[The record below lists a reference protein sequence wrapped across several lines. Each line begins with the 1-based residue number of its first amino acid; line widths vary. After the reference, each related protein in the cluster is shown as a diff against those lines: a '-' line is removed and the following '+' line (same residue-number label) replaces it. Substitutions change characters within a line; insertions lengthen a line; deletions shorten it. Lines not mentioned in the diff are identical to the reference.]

1 MFRFNPAKCSKKVN
15 KLIQDI
21 LYSMEQVSVFVVTC
35 CVQFQSDK
43 HTKQMNKLIQDI
55 LYSVE

>member
-1 MFRFNPAKCSKKVN
+1 MFRFSPAKCSKKVN

-35 CVQFQSDK
+35 CVQFQFDK
-43 HTKQMNKLIQDI
+43 HTKQMSKLIQDI
-55 LYSVE
+55 LYLVE

>member
-35 CVQFQSDK
+35 CVQFQSDM